1 MGSRGWFW
9 VLFGV
14 ICFCLYVW
22 GFFFLYLQKIL
33 KNLRVIL
40 SEILMS
46 WIVFNRSNVGD
57 WVV

>member
-22 GFFFLYLQKIL
+22 GLFFFFVPTENIK
-33 KNLRVIL
+33 K
-40 SEILMS
+40 SK
-46 WIVFNRSNVGD
+46 SNII
-57 WVV
+57 